1 MSEWSVQFIANWGWV
16 IFAAPLVLGFIPQAA
31 IHLVVL
37 IYPKGDLR
45 RQEYVAEI
53 CAVPYSRRLLWIAD
67 QCALALV
74 TGVPL
79 RLRAAINP
87 PRISRASCDP
97 SASSAVTFV
106 HFTPGD
112 QPQFERVFDSLAPR
126 LYSFAKHLN
135 PASAEDVLQTVFIR
149 LWDHGGY
156 IRDTELIDWMLE
168 AVACESQGQRGG

>member
-1 MSEWSVQFIANWGWV
+1 MSEWSVQFIASWGWV
-16 IFAAPLVLGFIPQAA
+16 IFVAPLVLGFFPQAA

-67 QCALALV
+67 QFALALV

-79 RLRAAINP
+79 RLRAAIAR
-87 PRISRASCDP
+87 PRTPRVSRDQ

-106 HFTPGD
+106 HFTPGNWT
-112 QPQFERVFDSLAPR
+112 QFERLFDLLAPR
-126 LYSFAKHLN
+126 LYFFARRLD
-135 PASAEDVLQTVFIR
+135 PASAENVVETVFVQ
-149 LWDHGGY
+149 LWGHEGY
-156 IRDTELIDWMLE
+156 IRDTELVDWMLN
-168 AVACESQGQRGG
+168 AVSCESQGQRGG